1 MMRCFLP
8 GDEKAIAFLEAE
20 CFSQPWSCEAVLDS
34 LENGVLFILYEE
46 EGQIL
51 GYAGV
56 QVVLDEGYITNVAVT
71 SSARR
76 KGIGSALISGLLGIK
91 KEKQLSFLTLEVRS
105 SNTAAISLYK
115 KFGFKE
121 VGTRKNFYSAPKEDA
136 VIMTIEDF

>member
-46 EGQIL
+46 EWQIL